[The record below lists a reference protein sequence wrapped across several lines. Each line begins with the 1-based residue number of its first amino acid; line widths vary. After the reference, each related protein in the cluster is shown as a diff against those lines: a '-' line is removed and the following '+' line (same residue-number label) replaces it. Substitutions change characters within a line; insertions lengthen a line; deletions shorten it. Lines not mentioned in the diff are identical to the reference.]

1 MIISVH
7 IVGID
12 VTYEIHTFVYKQVF
26 IQTSIFFIKKHS
38 NLLTS
43 NVISYYLTKII
54 KTVYEMYHYDNWSLF
69 ISRYKHLS
77 EHMDNW
83 YAWIIP
89 VVYYGII

>member
-12 VTYEIHTFVYKQVF
+12 VTYQIHTFVYKQVF
-26 IQTSIFFIKKHS
+26 FIEKHS

-54 KTVYEMYHYDNWSLF
+54 KTVYEMYDNWSLF

-77 EHMDNW
+77 EQMDNW
-83 YAWIIP
+83 YVWIIP
-89 VVYYGII
+89 VVYYGIK